1 MALVPTKSDDNDGAR
16 EQGTK
21 EPGDPGGKVMPTGRV
36 GGRQKRNKQFL
47 RRRHRGKRQ
56 PAGDPGGS
64 SRTAPQKA
72 KTKAAKKNK
81 GDAAEP
87 GVGRPKA
94 QRPPSRAAAGKLG
107 RKGKDPRTPYKG

>member
-1 MALVPTKSDDNDGAR
+1 MALVPTTSDDNDGAR
-16 EQGTK
+16 KQGTK
-21 EPGDPGGKVMPTGRV
+21 EPRDPGGKVMPTGRV

-47 RRRHRGKRQ
+47 RRATAANGNRLGTL
-56 PAGDPGGS
+56 AGHPG
-64 SRTAPQKA
+64 RPQKA

-107 RKGKDPRTPYKG
+107 RKGKDPLAL